1 MRARVWV
8 PLLVVAFAIVGVFVV
23 RAGAQNAQQ
32 PEERTAVIG
41 RGPIEVFVT
50 GTGKVE
56 PAARASL
63 SFKTGGTLGELSVE
77 VGDRV
82 VAGQT
87 LASLDSASLDASLL
101 GAQADLIAAQQ
112 VLDEL
117 LEGPTAQQLAQA
129 EQAVALARDALH
141 DAEYR
146 WSVQQEGNR
155 ASSTTI
161 RGAEARLVL
170 AEEELERA
178 KANYDQYSGRPSDD
192 PARALALTQL
202 AAAQNDRDA
211 ALRNLN
217 WYTGHPTEIQQAM
230 LDAEVAVAEANLAQA
245 EQDLAELQAGPDP
258 EEVAKAEARVQAAQ
272 ALVDQAR
279 LVAPIS
285 GTVMALNHTVGDTI
299 TPGEFEIVLADLAV
313 LHIDTTI
320 DELDIALVELD
331 QPVEITLDA
340 IPELRLEGR
349 VASIDLSPE
358 PGVTSTQYPVRVELQ
373 SSDPAVR
380 IGMTAALSVLVAQEP
395 EAVLVPNWALN
406 FDPDSGEVFVFVHR
420 GVERERRVIALGL
433 RNQSFSQ
440 VVTGLEAG
448 ETVGVVLEQRPSGA
462 PGGFF
467 GG

>member
-8 PLLVVAFAIVGVFVV
+8 PLLVVVIAVVGVFVV
-23 RAGAQNAQQ
+23 RAGAQSAQ

-41 RGPIEVFVT
+41 RGAIEVFVT

-63 SFKTGGTLGELSVE
+63 SFKTGGTLAELNVE

-82 VAGQT
+82 AEGQI
-87 LASLDSASLDASLL
+87 LARLDPASLDASLL

-112 VLDEL
+112 ALEEL
-117 LEGPTAQQLAQA
+117 LDGPTEQQLAQA

-202 AAAQNDRDA
+202 AAAQNDRDS

-245 EQDLAELQAGPDP
+245 EQDLADLQAGPDP
-258 EEVAKAEARVQAAQ
+258 QEVAKAEARAEAAQ

-279 LVAPIS
+279 LVAPIN
-285 GTVMALNHTVGDTI
+285 GTAVALNHTVGDTI
-299 TPGEFEIVLADLAV
+299 APGQVEIVLADLSG

-358 PGVTSTQYPVRVELQ
+358 PGTTSTQYPVRVELET
-373 SSDPAVR
+373 SNPAVR

-406 FDPDSGEVFVFVHR
+406 FDPDSGEVYVTVHR
-420 GVERERRVIALGL
+420 GEQRERRPIELGL
-433 RNQSFSQ
+433 RNESFSQ
-440 VVTGLEAG
+440 VVAGLEAG
-448 ETVGVVLEQRPSGA
+448 ETVGIVLEERPSGA